1 MADRKTEWMPTAEL
15 QSAIPGSRKRKM
27 NEPELIR
34 NMLGVTTK
42 ENPRTIAV
50 IGLSE
55 VPAKPSNYV
64 SEYMQHHGYKIYPV
78 NPSLSEVLGEK
89 SYASLSDLPN
99 KPDIVNVFRLPKF
112 IPAIVDEM
120 LQLGLSNLWV
130 QQGIINLEAATR
142 AEAGGI
148 HVVMDRCIM
157 VEHRRSTPAT

>member
-1 MADRKTEWMPTAEL
+1 
-15 QSAIPGSRKRKM
+15 M

-34 NMLGVTTK
+34 NMLVGSTK

-55 VPAKPSNYV
+55 VPAKPSHYV
-64 SEYMQHHGYKIYPV
+64 SLYMQQHGYKIYPV
-78 NPSLSEVLGEK
+78 NPSIPEVLGEK
-89 SYASLSDLPN
+89 SYARLADLPI
-99 KPDIVNVFRLPKF
+99 KTDIVNVFRLPKF

-120 LQLGLSNLWV
+120 LQLGLTNLLV
-130 QQGIINLEAATR
+130 QQGIIHLEAAAR

-157 VEHRRSTPAT
+157 VEHRRFLSAT

>member
-1 MADRKTEWMPTAEL
+1 
-15 QSAIPGSRKRKM
+15 M
-27 NEPELIR
+27 NEPDLIR
-34 NMLGVTTK
+34 NMLSVSPK

-55 VPAKPSNYV
+55 SPSKPSHYV
-64 SEYMQHHGYKIYPV
+64 SAYMQQRGYKIYPI
-78 NPSLSEVLGEK
+78 NPSIPEVLGEK
-89 SYASLSDLPN
+89 SYASLADLPI

-120 LQLGLSNLWV
+120 VHLGLPNLWV
-130 QQGIINLEAATR
+130 QQGIINLEAAAR

-157 VEHRRSTPAT
+157 VEHRRLPSAT